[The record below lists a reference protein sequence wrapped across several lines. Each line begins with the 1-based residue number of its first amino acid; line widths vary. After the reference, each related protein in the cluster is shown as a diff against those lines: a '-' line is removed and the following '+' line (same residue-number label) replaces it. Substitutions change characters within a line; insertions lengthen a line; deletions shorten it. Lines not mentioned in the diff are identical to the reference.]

1 MLIERTTRLLRLV
14 RKHPAVVDLLS
25 WSYDGFDPD
34 DIDPAMT
41 VEIFALGNRIDV
53 DTLIGDIQHELAGAH
68 ETDMVD
74 TDEDDEDDEEDDLSS
89 TWDDEGDEDLGDL
102 DEEDE
107 DPDDLDGD
115 EDADDDD
122 DFVDVLYDD

>member
-1 MLIERTTRLLRLV
+1 VLIERTTRLLRLV

-74 TDEDDEDDEEDDLSS
+74 TDEDDEDEEEDDLSS
-89 TWDDEGDEDLGDL
+89 TWDVEGYEDLGDL

-107 DPDDLDGD
+107 DPDDLDKD
-115 EDADDDD
+115 EDVDDDD

>member
-74 TDEDDEDDEEDDLSS
+74 TDEDDEDEEEDDLSS
-89 TWDDEGDEDLGDL
+89 TWDVEGYEDLGDL

-107 DPDDLDGD
+107 DPDDLDKD
-115 EDADDDD
+115 EDVDDDD

>member
-74 TDEDDEDDEEDDLSS
+74 TDEDDEEVDLSS

-107 DPDDLDGD
+107 DPDDLDKD
-115 EDADDDD
+115 EDVDDDD